1 VSVPLHVLLLGAV
14 LAAAPP
20 VRANAPGMPTAP
32 AACPADSGDAVIMGY
47 GAAALRRSKRDPEP
61 KGDWAS
67 LCLPL
72 KRAGNLLLVEAR
84 VDSLVGNF
92 ILDFGAPYL
101 VLNRTYFRDYE
112 TQRSGLQASGVDGG
126 ERAVERITVDR
137 LEMETLHWLDVE
149 ADLANLGAIEDRRGV
164 QILGLMGL
172 DLFLDL
178 AVTIDPLQSVLTL
191 QRLDEAGAPVDPD
204 AWDGRSPG
212 MRTEIRV
219 REKRILLE
227 GRVAGKRLG
236 FLLDTGA
243 EANVLDNN
251 NASKVLRAVRIER
264 RVPLHGSAGG
274 RAEALA
280 GELGDLELGGRIFP
294 GGKTLIADLDG
305 LGTATGARTPGTSRP
320 SPTGITASTR
330 SGTCPTTGSRW
341 PAIRTRAG
349 WWSPGP
355 STAGGRR
362 NRR

>member
-1 VSVPLHVLLLGAV
+1 MSVPLHVLLLGAV

-20 VRANAPGMPTAP
+20 VRANAPGMPTAL

-47 GAAALRRSKRDPEP
+47 GTAALRRSKRDPEP

-112 TQRSGLQASGVDGG
+112 TRRSGLQASGVDGG

-191 QRLDEAGAPVDPD
+191 QRLDENGAPTDPD

-219 REKRILLE
+219 QEKRILLE

-305 LGTATGARTPGTSRP
+305 LG
-320 SPTGITASTR
+320 I
-330 SGTCPTTGSRW
+330 
-341 PAIRTRAG
+341 
-349 WWSPGP
+349 
-355 STAGGRR
+355 TAGGGIQGMLGLSFLEQGVVRL
-362 NRR
+362 NFFTETLHWYPFVEGAPVGCGGGDTLGAVPTGP